1 MNRLSGFILLVL
13 LYSCQ
18 GNQNSSGKS
27 EGKASQEVEQP
38 ESKET
43 DDQSS
48 ANIAAQP
55 AEVPVLADEHLH
67 ISMSE
72 ATKLL
77 HDSRVEF
84 EKKGRERLEK
94 IYRQPTA
101 DALAFYSIQ
110 KEILVEQR
118 KKVGFFVTQ
127 PKIPAGWETPYEIDF
142 SGKTAEV
149 VVRYGDIDNL
159 GYGWPEGFD
168 PFSGESTPKHKY
180 PFYPEADD
188 PGGTD
193 RIMVVSGYTYR
204 KETYSKMN
212 KADGYTK
219 STMRPWN
226 NPEKLIISYDLKGV
240 KIKTALLQL
249 FVDDFQ
255 APTYKTRFQVWL
267 NDVEIPAYSN
277 LLNDLKQGG
286 PVGKLLTFQVLPEQ
300 LPLLSSGKL
309 EIMIDGPET
318 NSGDGFAIDFVRL
331 LINPAEIP
339 VATVRGMVTDAKTKK
354 PIAGAFV
361 KATGT
366 NATESAADGSFV
378 LENVPCGMVILQGDK
393 PGYNQGAITVDV
405 VRDKIAEVKLKLEP
419 ETNTTLR
426 EQIEEKGK
434 VQLYGIY
441 FDSGKATI
449 KPESLPALKMLAQLI
464 GEKPGDRFEIAGH
477 TDSQGDENNNL
488 KLSVQRAQAVIQWL
502 SDNGS
507 KVQGLTPAGYGET
520 MPVAGNDT
528 EAGRALNRRVEVKI
542 LQTK

>member
-1 MNRLSGFILLVL
+1 MLFRS
-13 LYSCQ
+13 
-18 GNQNSSGKS
+18 
-27 EGKASQEVEQP
+27 
-38 ESKET
+38 
-43 DDQSS
+43 
-48 ANIAAQP
+48 
-55 AEVPVLADEHLH
+55 
-67 ISMSE
+67 
-72 ATKLL
+72 
-77 HDSRVEF
+77 
-84 EKKGRERLEK
+84 
-94 IYRQPTA
+94 
-101 DALAFYSIQ
+101 
-110 KEILVEQR
+110 
-118 KKVGFFVTQ
+118 
-127 PKIPAGWETPYEIDF
+127 DF

-188 PGGTD
+188 PAGTD
-193 RIMVVSGYTYR
+193 RIMVVSGYTYS

-378 LENVPCGMVILQGDK
+378 LENVPCGMVILQVDK
-393 PGYNQGAITVDV
+393 PVYNQGAITVDV
-405 VRDKIAEVKLKLEP
+405 IRDKIAEVKLKLEP

>member
-1 MNRLSGFILLVL
+1 MNG
-13 LYSCQ
+13 
-18 GNQNSSGKS
+18 
-27 EGKASQEVEQP
+27 
-38 ESKET
+38 
-43 DDQSS
+43 
-48 ANIAAQP
+48 
-55 AEVPVLADEHLH
+55 
-67 ISMSE
+67 
-72 ATKLL
+72 
-77 HDSRVEF
+77 
-84 EKKGRERLEK
+84 
-94 IYRQPTA
+94 
-101 DALAFYSIQ
+101 
-110 KEILVEQR
+110 
-118 KKVGFFVTQ
+118 
-127 PKIPAGWETPYEIDF
+127 
-142 SGKTAEV
+142 
-149 VVRYGDIDNL
+149 
-159 GYGWPEGFD
+159 
-168 PFSGESTPKHKY
+168 
-180 PFYPEADD
+180 
-188 PGGTD
+188 
-193 RIMVVSGYTYR
+193 
-204 KETYSKMN
+204 
-212 KADGYTK
+212 
-219 STMRPWN
+219 
-226 NPEKLIISYDLKGV
+226 
-240 KIKTALLQL
+240 
-249 FVDDFQ
+249 
-255 APTYKTRFQVWL
+255 
-267 NDVEIPAYSN
+267 VEIPAYSN

-309 EIMIDGPET
+309 EILIDGPET
-318 NSGDGFAIDFVRL
+318 NSGDGYAIDFVRL

-339 VATVRGMVTDAKTKK
+339 VATIRGMVTDAKTKK
-354 PIAGAFV
+354 PIAGALV

-366 NATESAADGSFV
+366 NATESAADGSFM

-393 PGYNQGAITVDV
+393 PGYNQGALTVDV
-405 VRDKIAEVKLKLEP
+405 VRDKITEVKLVLEP

-507 KVQGLTPAGYGET
+507 QVQGLTPAGYGET

>member
-1 MNRLSGFILLVL
+1 MIRLAGFILLVL
-13 LYSCQ
+13 ICSCQ
-18 GNQNSSGKS
+18 SNRNTSERP
-27 EGKASQEVEQP
+27 EGKALQEAEQQEP
-38 ESKET
+38 KSSDNQISAEITAEPST
-43 DDQSS
+43 VYDQ
-48 ANIAAQP
+48 P
-55 AEVPVLADEHLH
+55 DEHMH
-67 ISMSE
+67 ISMAE

-77 HDSRVEF
+77 YNSRVEF

-94 IYRQPTA
+94 IYRQPIA
-101 DALAFYSIQ
+101 DALAFYGIQ
-110 KEILVEQR
+110 KEMLLEQR

-127 PKIPAGWETPYEIDF
+127 PNIPTGWETPYEIDF

-159 GYGWPEGFD
+159 GYGWLEGFD
-168 PFSGESTPKHKY
+168 PFSGESTPRHKY

-188 PGGTD
+188 PAGTD
-193 RIMVVSGYTYR
+193 RIMVVSGYNYSE
-204 KETYSKMN
+204 ETYSKKN

-219 STMRPWN
+219 STRRPWN
-226 NPEKLIISYDLKGV
+226 NPEKLIISYELKGV

-277 LLNDLKQGG
+277 LLNELKQGG
-286 PVGKLLTFQVLPEQ
+286 PIGKLLTFQVLPEQ
-300 LPLLSSGKL
+300 LSLLSSGKL
-309 EIMIDGPET
+309 EILIDGPES

-331 LINPAEIP
+331 LINPGEIP
-339 VATVRGMVTDAKTKK
+339 VAEVHGIVTDARTKK

-366 NATESAADGSFV
+366 NPTESAADGSFV
-378 LENVPCGMVILQGDK
+378 LENVPSGMVILQGDK
-393 PGYNQGAITVDV
+393 PGYNQGALTIDV

-419 ETNTTLR
+419 ETNTSLR

-441 FDSGKATI
+441 FDSDKATI

-464 GEKPGDRFEIAGH
+464 SEKPDDRFQIAGH
-477 TDSQGDENNNL
+477 TDSQGDENHNL
-488 KLSVQRAQAVIQWL
+488 KLSMQRAQAVIQWL
-502 SDNGS
+502 SDNGNNIEALS
-507 KVQGLTPAGYGET
+507 PKGYGES

-528 EAGRALNRRVEVKI
+528 EAGRALNRRVEIKI
-542 LQTK
+542 LQTE